1 MEKREIR
8 IVGLYVGEPLHD
20 KIALQNVLTKYGN
33 VIRTR
38 IGLNQDCGTKGIILL
53 ELFGD
58 VSEIANFEKA
68 LGKLEGVELQS
79 MIFK

>member
-1 MEKREIR
+1 MEKIK
-8 IVGLYVGEPLHD
+8 ILGLYVGEPLHD
-20 KIALQNVLTKYGN
+20 KTALQHVLTKYGN

-58 VSEIANFEKA
+58 EQEMRNFESA
-68 LGKLEGVELQS
+68 LQKLEGLKIQS
-79 MIFK
+79 MIF